1 MDDIIRS
8 QLATAFRDGACLL
21 DTAHSS
27 VSPSNLQS
35 VLEARLSQ
43 YFSQINSPRVFELET
58 QKLRTLEDVQLLTA
72 QESLSVLRRIQKI
85 LGLEDSTPETSQAT
99 SSQPPAVGA
108 RDLGQLRTLI
118 SIVCNWGLNPLFSKV
133 SQFWNQF
140 LESNGRGMITETSP
154 SGDDL
159 EQLSLMTLHCLSL
172 LFPDGDQGPVE
183 QTFISMAMLNRHLAD
198 LLRPGIALGWLPRN
212 FTFDGRE
219 TRNGI
224 RSLVI
229 RILAITTPA
238 QLMVALGTII
248 VSTPSPPPHVSKTC
262 ASLLTRQ
269 LLRPEG
275 VLGLCEAVFGGEL
288 DDVDLEKLEHFAR
301 TLVIVPSKMAPSTYF
316 AIIVPRIIHLVSDT
330 IPASYRRAGSFAL
343 YRMLAAD
350 GSFLHQDMA
359 ESIVKA
365 ALHDPFLLVPAIP
378 LASESTTP
386 PMRLSP
392 PDALSVIVTLLLNSD
407 PSPVLISSLLS
418 PILPA
423 LYSLSYHLERHKTSD
438 PRVKE
443 SLRGILVLWGKITDS
458 LEATQVLWRIVE
470 HGNGEMWS
478 VGLESDFWRVA
489 PSGVEPP
496 SFSLMMPDDRNEEKE
511 EFNLDSNLFNLY
523 PDPAHFVQFLK
534 EADRGDVS
542 SDLFVTLLEKY
553 RDQRLHP
560 SSDPMQTLLYL
571 QIITQMQM
579 HLSEG
584 TTSNIL
590 KKTTHLLTFIKHV
603 LEPTAAPAPS
613 RPFKAA
619 VSPTVD
625 LMLPTTV
632 NSWEDDLDRDS
643 DSDDEK
649 DPSSIGPD
657 DDIIET
663 AVNLLLSVLE
673 ANDSLCAHSSPILND
688 IFNLLEPLA
697 RDSSLG
703 VRPLAQEARL
713 VITARFVSESTKSI
727 ATHSKEEK
735 AQDIYQKA
743 LRLLQD
749 PILPVRAHGLLLLRQ
764 LVSPPSPGLR
774 GTPAV
779 KDPALVPAIL
789 SIFLQSIRD
798 DDSYIFLNA
807 VQGLAVMV
815 DTFGKDVLKGL
826 LGEYAG
832 GLNGLNVLT
841 NDDLDVRIRVGE
853 ALSIVIKRC
862 GEALGIFADIL
873 IPPLQTIIQSH
884 HLPTVLRT
892 SSLSILSD
900 CISICPLAVFPYING
915 LSEAMIDLLQVETV
929 SMSNSR
935 PPDKQDGS
943 PRKTSTSTDA
953 DISNQ
958 EMENQPLSTNSKL
971 PPLRRAGLQFLV
983 LLIRRTTSQ
992 LDGIPI
998 QEAHSALLLPGS
1010 LLKRASITFGYLI
1023 STDEDDV
1030 VRVMAR
1036 EGKESLEQLQ
1046 RALLGID

>member
-1 MDDIIRS
+1 M
-8 QLATAFRDGACLL
+8 
-21 DTAHSS
+21 
-27 VSPSNLQS
+27 
-35 VLEARLSQ
+35 
-43 YFSQINSPRVFELET
+43 
-58 QKLRTLEDVQLLTA
+58 
-72 QESLSVLRRIQKI
+72 
-85 LGLEDSTPETSQAT
+85 
-99 SSQPPAVGA
+99 
-108 RDLGQLRTLI
+108 
-118 SIVCNWGLNPLFSKV
+118 
-133 SQFWNQF
+133 
-140 LESNGRGMITETSP
+140 
-154 SGDDL
+154 
-159 EQLSLMTLHCLSL
+159 
-172 LFPDGDQGPVE
+172 
-183 QTFISMAMLNRHLAD
+183 
-198 LLRPGIALGWLPRN
+198 
-212 FTFDGRE
+212 
-219 TRNGI
+219 
-224 RSLVI
+224 
-229 RILAITTPA
+229 
-238 QLMVALGTII
+238 
-248 VSTPSPPPHVSKTC
+248 
-262 ASLLTRQ
+262 
-269 LLRPEG
+269 
-275 VLGLCEAVFGGEL
+275 
-288 DDVDLEKLEHFAR
+288 
-301 TLVIVPSKMAPSTYF
+301 
-316 AIIVPRIIHLVSDT
+316 
-330 IPASYRRAGSFAL
+330 
-343 YRMLAAD
+343 
-350 GSFLHQDMA
+350 
-359 ESIVKA
+359 
-365 ALHDPFLLVPAIP
+365 
-378 LASESTTP
+378 
-386 PMRLSP
+386 
-392 PDALSVIVTLLLNSD
+392 
-407 PSPVLISSLLS
+407 
-418 PILPA
+418 
-423 LYSLSYHLERHKTSD
+423 
-438 PRVKE
+438 
-443 SLRGILVLWGKITDS
+443 
-458 LEATQVLWRIVE
+458 
-470 HGNGEMWS
+470 
-478 VGLESDFWRVA
+478 
-489 PSGVEPP
+489 
-496 SFSLMMPDDRNEEKE
+496 
-511 EFNLDSNLFNLY
+511 
-523 PDPAHFVQFLK
+523 
-534 EADRGDVS
+534 
-542 SDLFVTLLEKY
+542 
-553 RDQRLHP
+553 
-560 SSDPMQTLLYL
+560 
-571 QIITQMQM
+571 
-579 HLSEG
+579 
-584 TTSNIL
+584 
-590 KKTTHLLTFIKHV
+590 
-603 LEPTAAPAPS
+603 
-613 RPFKAA
+613 
-619 VSPTVD
+619 
-625 LMLPTTV
+625 
-632 NSWEDDLDRDS
+632 
-643 DSDDEK
+643 
-649 DPSSIGPD
+649 
-657 DDIIET
+657 
-663 AVNLLLSVLE
+663 
-673 ANDSLCAHSSPILND
+673 
-688 IFNLLEPLA
+688 
-697 RDSSLG
+697 
-703 VRPLAQEARL
+703 RPLAQEARL